1 MRLRAIRRL
10 CGGRLP
16 RLVIFDLDGTLIDSV
31 PDIARALDAALHA
44 FDLPAAGAGRIR
56 QWVGRGSRRLVSD
69 ALAFAGAAS
78 APGRNM
84 ARVDALLQRY
94 LTGYLADCTTLTT
107 LSPGV
112 SELLAALDAAGIR
125 YACATNKPE
134 RIALKILAHFGLAER
149 MAAVVGG
156 DSGWGTKP
164 DAAPLLALLQSLDLD
179 ANAALMVGD
188 SRHDVDAARAARIP
202 VVCIAGGYN
211 HGEDI
216 RLAAPDLV
224 VGHFCELL

>member
-1 MRLRAIRRL
+1 MGLGALRRL

-16 RLVIFDLDGTLIDSV
+16 QLVIFDLDGTLIDSV
-31 PDIARALDAALHA
+31 PDIARALDEALGA
-44 FDLPAAGAGRIR
+44 FSLPAAGAGRVR

-69 ALAFAGAAS
+69 ALAFAGAQNRS
-78 APGRNM
+78 LQTTEC
-84 ARVDALLQRY
+84 VDAVLQRY
-94 LTGYLADCTTLTT
+94 LAAYLDDCTRLTT
-107 LSPGV
+107 VCPGV
-112 SELLAALDAAGIR
+112 AELLDALDAAGIR

-134 RIALKILAHFGLAER
+134 RIARKILTHFGLVER

-164 DAAPLLALLQSLDLD
+164 DAAPLLALLDSLDLD
-179 ANAALMVGD
+179 ATAALMVGD
-188 SRHDVDAARAARIP
+188 SRHDVDAARAAGIP
-202 VVCIAGGYN
+202 AVCIADGYN